1 MGVFKRKEG
10 WKPHHHHINKLLWV
24 VMGLIV
30 ILFVL
35 SKPAFIGYRMS
46 QEFKDVEMTPS
57 EVLARITNYKS
68 DLKVSETKLE
78 ACEVASDKLIDDLAL
93 EKDESFACDQT
104 KDELESD
111 YEQQIKQL
119 NLELM
124 SVNETANQ
132 RVKDEISL
140 IEVQLSNANLATEAL
155 QRDYDDVVKNSAD
168 NICCKAKVDNQDI
181 DSYIVSSN
189 KIVCTT
195 GEDKRISC

>member
-1 MGVFKRKEG
+1 MMLRKRGG
-10 WKPHHHHINKLLWV
+10 WQPHHHHINKLLWV
-24 VMGLIV
+24 VMGLIIV
-30 ILFVL
+30 LFVL

-46 QEFKDVEMTPS
+46 QEFKDIEMTPS
-57 EVLARITNYKS
+57 EVLAKITNYKS

-78 ACEVASDKLIDDLAL
+78 ACNVASDKLIDDLAL
-93 EKDESFACDQT
+93 EKDESFTCDQE

-119 NLELM
+119 NLELN
-124 SVNETANQ
+124 SVNETADQ
-132 RVKDEISL
+132 RVRDEISL
-140 IEVQLSNANLATEAL
+140 IEIQLSNVNLANEEL
-155 QRDYDDVVKNSAD
+155 QRDYDDVVKNSAN